1 MKLPQI
7 IDQHIHVNRGDQMII
22 TLNNETPFQV
32 GDVFKFS
39 IMKKGNCEE
48 VLMQKIYTVEE
59 ESTSYELVLLPEDT
73 RIGNFIKAG
82 TATYWYEIEYNGIN
96 TLVGYDTTGPK
107 EFILYPEAAEERS
120 E

>member
-1 MKLPQI
+1 
-7 IDQHIHVNRGDQMII
+7 MII

-48 VLMQKIYTVEE
+48 VLMQKTYTVEE

-82 TATYWYEIEYNGIN
+82 TAPYWYEIEYNGIS

-107 EFILYPEAAEERS
+107 EFILYPEAAEGRS

>member
-7 IDQHIHVNRGDQMII
+7 IDQNIHVNRGDQMII

-32 GDVFKFS
+32 GDTFKFS

-48 VLMQKIYTVEE
+48 VIVQKTFTVEE
-59 ESTSYELVLLPEDT
+59 ESNVYELVLSPEDT

-82 TATYWYEIEYNGIN
+82 FVTYWYEIEYNGIN

-107 EFILYPEAAEERS
+107 EFILYPEAAEGRS